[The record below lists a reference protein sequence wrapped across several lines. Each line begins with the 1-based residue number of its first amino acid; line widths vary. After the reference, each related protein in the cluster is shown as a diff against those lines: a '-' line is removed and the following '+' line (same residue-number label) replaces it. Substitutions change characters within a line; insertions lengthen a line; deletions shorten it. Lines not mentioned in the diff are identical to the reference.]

1 MSAPAI
7 SALIDSALPE
17 MLVIPELLFAHGIG
31 SRGTLPLPLWQFSWA
46 AIAALGLSF
55 VGLGALWKT
64 PKLSANTSGRIVPGS
79 AVFVKAATVVA
90 RVAGMAIFVLTLAAA
105 LFGTDIGGET
115 VNLAPVS
122 IYVALW
128 VIVPIL
134 SAFTGDIW
142 KAFNPFQTIGLL
154 FDEGCDTSPEGCDT
168 SPPNHQWVAVALAF
182 GFLFLELAHPA
193 GDSPRILGYA
203 MLVYTSVIVAGLFR
217 FGRVWLD
224 RADAFGITFSLIAA
238 ISPLWVDKDSNLR
251 LRLPLSGLST
261 VQVRPATMLLIL
273 TVLGG
278 TSFDGF
284 SESPIFTDLVGRQNG
299 WEAVPALTIGLV
311 LMILVAAVIYWTGS
325 RSTANVTGITQDEA
339 ADSFAPSLIPIVW
352 AYHIAHYAQL
362 FVDQVQSFV
371 FRLSNPFGNF
381 DAEGNPLTDWFGTA
395 SGEVNLN
402 LINVDLIAWVQALS
416 IVGGHVLAV
425 LYAHDL
431 AVTRFD
437 HKNAAKSQ
445 QTMLFVMV
453 LYSVAGLWLLFS
465 A

>member
-1 MSAPAI
+1 MSLP
-7 SALIDSALPE
+7 LIW
-17 MLVIPELLFAHGIG
+17 AHGIG

-46 AIAALGLSF
+46 AIAALVLSF
-55 VGLGALWKT
+55 VGLGVLWKT
-64 PKLSANTSGRIVPGS
+64 PKLSTNATGRIVPGS
-79 AVFVKAATVVA
+79 AVLVKAGTAVA
-90 RVAGMAIFVLTLAAA
+90 RVIGMVVFLLTLAAG
-105 LFGTDIGGET
+105 LFGTDIGGEA

-128 VIVPIL
+128 VIVPIVVAL
-134 SAFTGDIW
+134 TGDIW

-154 FDEGCDTSPEGCDT
+154 FPEGDADT
-168 SPPNHQWVAVALAF
+168 APKHQWTAVALMF
-182 GFLFLELAHPA
+182 GFLFLELAHPF
-193 GDSPRILGYA
+193 GDSPRILGYG
-203 MLVYTSVIVAGLFR
+203 MIVYTAVIIGGMAR
-217 FGRVWLD
+217 YGRIWLD
-224 RADAFGITFSLIAA
+224 RADAFGIAFSLIAA
-238 ISPLWVDKDSNLR
+238 ISPLWVDEDSNLR

-261 VQVRPATMLLIL
+261 VDVRQGTMMLIL
-273 TVLGG
+273 TILGG

-299 WEAVPALTIGLV
+299 WSGVPALTIGLV

-325 RSTANVTGITQDEA
+325 RSTSNVTDIPQEEA
-339 ADSFAPSLIPIVW
+339 ANSFAPSLIPILW

-362 FVDQVQSFV
+362 FVDQSQSFI

-395 SGEVNLN
+395 TGVVDLN
-402 LINVDLIAWVQALS
+402 LINVDLIAWVQALA
-416 IVGGHVLAV
+416 IVIGHVLAV

-431 AVTRFD
+431 AVTRFN